1 LPETGTWSSYYIIK
15 AGRELRQR
23 CIAEGVKLVFTRAAI
38 GSGTPADPAAI
49 NTMTG
54 LVAYEKDVIIKKS
67 YALEENHLC
76 IVRVDNTGYTQDVF
90 MTEVGIFARG
100 EDQADSEAVQY
111 GYAYNPDGYV
121 LIPQQTSTTN
131 RKIFEITLDTYLSLS
146 THIQIIYDGSS
157 LFVSHADL
165 DDMQDAFRTALAN
178 KAVFCIKM
186 R

>member
-1 LPETGTWSSYYIIK
+1 MPETGTWSSYYIIK

-54 LVAYEKDVIIKKS
+54 LIAYEKDVIIKKS

-100 EDQADSEAVQY
+100 EDQADSEAILY
-111 GYAYNPDGYV
+111 GYAYNVDGYV
-121 LIPQQTSTTN
+121 LIPQQTSITN
-131 RKIFEITLDTYLSLS
+131 RKIFEITLDTYLNLS
-146 THIQIIYDGSS
+146 TDIQIIYDGSS

-165 DDMQDAFRTALAN
+165 DDMQDAFNTALA
-178 KAVFCIKM
+178 K
-186 R
+186 